1 VLSDHD
7 RLRLDVITHASEVI
21 ATCRLVA
28 SQEPRGIGRAKYAR
42 IAEYAELVYEQVRT
56 HDRRASAFAGRLD

>member
-1 VLSDHD
+1 MLSDHD

-21 ATCRLVA
+21 ATCRLLA
-28 SQEPRGIGRAKYAR
+28 SQEPHGLGRAKYAQ